1 MNKIYYKVNSKI
13 IVINNLRDYF
23 VDKKTFFEKYI
34 CINNLVFCENKYLID
49 FRISNT
55 RHNKIVFRE
64 TQYKVKI
71 IPFENIFENITFTKI
86 YIFIKFNLNYSSEK
100 NAISNNYY
108 FDKKDKYN
116 FRIGNLNEYLKSL
129 CYKYKDLELYY
140 TGELMP
146 TSGSYNLY
154 INFKSN
160 NKNKIDLTEIQN
172 DINNEIKFVKYVRY

>member
-1 MNKIYYKVNSKI
+1 MNDIYYKVDSKI
-13 IVINNLRDYF
+13 IVPNNLRDYF
-23 VDKKTFFEKYI
+23 GKKTFFKKYI

-71 IPFENIFENITFTKI
+71 IPFENIFENITFSKI
-86 YIFIKFNLNYSSEK
+86 HIFIKFDLNHSNKKYV
-100 NAISNNYY
+100 ILNNYY

-116 FRIGNLNEYLKSL
+116 FRIRNLNEYLKNL
-129 CYKYKDLELYY
+129 CYKYKDLELYF
-140 TGELMP
+140 TGELIP

-160 NKNKIDLTEIQN
+160 SKNKIDLTEIRN
-172 DINNEIKFVKYVRY
+172 YINNEIKFVKYVRY